1 MANFTMVTEFLLL
14 SSPDGWNMSFLY
26 FTVYPLM
33 YVGALVGNL
42 LIITITTADHTLH
55 TPMYF
60 FLRNLSILDMC
71 FISITVPNTCV
82 NYLTGNRVISVAGC
96 ASQIF
101 LVIFCAYVEIMF
113 LSIMAWDR
121 YVAIC
126 QPLQYPIIMNPQFCV
141 RMTLS
146 SLLSGLMYAGV
157 HTGNTFRLSFCQSNV
172 VHQFFCEVPS
182 LLRLSCFDNTSNM
195 VLLFVSTI
203 IVDGGSFGIIIMSY
217 IHKFSTVLKV
227 PNKAPGKAFSTCI
240 PHILVL
246 SIFLSSSIVN
256 HNLENMANS
265 TMVMEYHLLGS
276 PDSCNMS
283 LLYFTVFLVTYLSTL
298 LGNMLMVTV
307 TSADQNLH
315 TPMYFFLRNLSILD
329 MCFIYNTV
337 PNDFVNSLTGN
348 RVISVAGCAIQIFV
362 VIFCAYVEMFF
373 LTIMAWDY
381 YVAICQSLQY
391 PPYIL
396 VVSIFLSS
404 ITFVYLRYSANSN
417 TLQDSILSAFYTMV
431 PPFLNPLICSLRDKE
446 VKEAVRRVMGR
457 QLLSEK

>member
-33 YVGALVGNL
+33 YVGALLGNL

-71 FISITVPNTCV
+71 FVSITVPNTCV

-172 VHQFFCEVPS
+172 VHQFFCDVPS
-182 LLRLSCFDNTSNM
+182 LLRLSCSDITSNM

-203 IVDGGSFGIIIMSY
+203 IVGGGSFGIIIMSY
-217 IHKFSTVLKV
+217 IHIFSTVLKV

-240 PHILVL
+240 PHILVV
-246 SIFLSSSIVN
+246 SIFLSSSI
-256 HNLENMANS
+256 
-265 TMVMEYHLLGS
+265 G
-276 PDSCNMS
+276 
-283 LLYFTVFLVTYLSTL
+283 
-298 LGNMLMVTV
+298 
-307 TSADQNLH
+307 
-315 TPMYFFLRNLSILD
+315 
-329 MCFIYNTV
+329 
-337 PNDFVNSLTGN
+337 
-348 RVISVAGCAIQIFV
+348 
-362 VIFCAYVEMFF
+362 
-373 LTIMAWDY
+373 
-381 YVAICQSLQY
+381 
-391 PPYIL
+391 
-396 VVSIFLSS
+396 
-404 ITFVYLRYSANSN
+404 VYLRPSANSD
-417 TLQDSILSAFYTMV
+417 TLQHMLLSAVYTMV
-431 PPFLNPLICSLRDKE
+431 PPFLNPLIYSLRNKQ
-446 VKEAVRRVMGR
+446 VKDAVRRVIQR
-457 QLLSEK
+457 QLFSRK